1 MTLQTP
7 YRHPPDTLQGTLQG
21 TLQTPLQAILEVP
34 EGVPGKCMEGP
45 FGAKGAGEGSMLPTA
60 PAIRNAIH
68 DATGVWI
75 NSLPITRERVLD
87 ALRNKD
93 CN

>member
-1 MTLQTP
+1 
-7 YRHPPDTLQGTLQG
+7 TLQG

-34 EGVPGKCMEGP
+34 EGVPGKRLEGP

-68 DATGVWI
+68 DATGV
-75 NSLPITRERVLD
+75 
-87 ALRNKD
+87 
-93 CN
+93 